1 MTNTITRFKK
11 DLEIKG
17 FSDRTVDSSLRH
29 VRTYREH
36 LDRPIDP
43 NAAGV
48 QVKDYFHYLLHTK
61 NASRSY
67 VRQSY
72 GALKYYYTVTLGL
85 GWDVNRIPRV
95 RQVHK
100 LPEILNR
107 EEIKRLLAVTK
118 NIKHKA
124 MLMVTYSAGL
134 RVSETA
140 ALKLADIDSERMTI
154 RVDQGKGKK
163 DRYTIL
169 AESTLEFLR
178 GYWRMYEPS
187 HWLFEGQDPARHLNV
202 SSLQRAFYASKE
214 KAHIKRPVTV
224 HSLRHSFA
232 THLLE
237 QGTDIHIVQRL
248 LGHSSIKTTT
258 IYLHL
263 KKESLTKVVSPLDR
277 LLSDEQT

>member
-17 FSDRTVDSSLRH
+17 FSNRTIDSYLRH
-29 VRTYREH
+29 VRTYRHH

-43 NAAGV
+43 STSAV

-72 GALKYYYTVTLGL
+72 SALKYYYTVTLGL
-85 GWDVNRIPRV
+85 GWDVSRIPRV
-95 RQVHK
+95 RRVHK
-100 LPEILNR
+100 LPEILNS

-134 RVSETA
+134 RVSETS
-140 ALKLADIDSERMTI
+140 ALKLADIDSEQMTI

-169 AESTLEFLR
+169 GESTLRFLR

-263 KKESLTKVVSPLDR
+263 KKESLTKVVNPLDR
-277 LLSDEQT
+277 LLNDEQT